1 MNKIGKFP
9 QVGVVW
15 IFLAT
20 MLQSSDLLDDDYE
33 DKAYVPKNGIFERRR
48 LLSLI
53 VKNKRI

>member
-33 DKAYVPKNGIFERRR
+33 DKAYVPKNGIFEM
-48 LLSLI
+48 SSFTDG
-53 VKNKRI
+53 KK